1 MAETL
6 YLIDAYAQ
14 IFRAYYAI
22 RNGLHSPVTGEP
34 THAVFGFTAMLL
46 KLLTQCRPDYV
57 AIAID
62 PPGKTFRDELYAEYK
77 GTRRSTPDDLTSQV
91 PRVLEAI
98 GGFGIPVIG
107 EAGLEA
113 DDVIATITQRLLD
126 DPARGDLEIRIV
138 SKDKDLEQLLG
149 PRVSMFDVHTDVT
162 IDVAALL
169 ANKGITP
176 EQVVDTLTLIG
187 DTVDNV
193 PGVDGIGPK
202 TAAQLVQQYGSLDGI
217 LAALDGL
224 SPKRRESFERARA
237 HLSLSRTLVTLRRDA
252 SFPFD
257 LDAARVRPPDVGRL
271 VPLFQLL
278 GFHRFQDEVRK
289 LAATMG
295 AAVEDGALPAGEAA
309 PAPAAGEAPAPAPA
323 ARGHYRAVTTADELS
338 ALVAA
343 LQGQAIVA
351 LDTETTGLER
361 DADLIGLSLA
371 WEPGAAVY
379 VPTRSPTPEAHLDT
393 ATVLAALRPWLE
405 DPDRAKCG
413 HNVKF
418 DAGVLRRQ
426 GISLRGVTF
435 DSLLASQLIDPSQ
448 SSHKL
453 DLLAENLLG
462 YTMIPITDLI
472 GEGESQGSMLDVP
485 LERIAEYAAEDADI
499 ALRLYLLLA
508 PRLEE
513 LAMTA
518 LMRDVEAPLATV
530 LSEMEANGILCDG
543 PELLRQGEALAGRVS
558 ELRSRV
564 QEIAGLE
571 FQLDSTK
578 QLAEV
583 MFDRLGLTP
592 GKKTKTGRSTDI
604 QVLERL
610 ASQEDRNDPRTTVPG
625 LVIEYRQLNKLIS
638 TYLGNLQ
645 ESINPETGRIHTT
658 FHQLVAATGRLA
670 SQNPNLQNIPVRR
683 DIGRQIRRA
692 FFAPPGHV
700 LLCADYSQIELRL
713 LAHLSEDPALVDAF
727 RRDQDIHAAVAA
739 QVFDVAPEAVTREQ
753 RGHAKTIN
761 FGIIYGITAFGLAR
775 RIEGMD
781 VTTAAA
787 LIAGYKE
794 RFPGIEQFLRR
805 CVQHALEH
813 GYVTTVLGRRRA
825 IPELQSSVHHT
836 RALGERLAIN
846 SVVQGSAAD
855 LIKVAMV
862 NVQRR
867 IDRERLPAK
876 LLLQIHDELVLESP
890 VELADAHAAI
900 IREEMEGAMS
910 LRVPLRADVGRGTDW
925 MSAK

>member
-237 HLSLSRTLVTLRRDA
+237 HLALSRTLVTLRRDA

-295 AAVEDGALPAGEAA
+295 AAVEAGALPAGETA
-309 PAPAAGEAPAPAPA
+309 PAPAAGEAPAPAPSP
-323 ARGHYRAVTTADELS
+323 R
-338 ALVAA
+338 
-343 LQGQAIVA
+343 
-351 LDTETTGLER
+351 
-361 DADLIGLSLA
+361 
-371 WEPGAAVY
+371 
-379 VPTRSPTPEAHLDT
+379 PTS
-393 ATVLAALRPWLE
+393 
-405 DPDRAKCG
+405 
-413 HNVKF
+413 
-418 DAGVLRRQ
+418 
-426 GISLRGVTF
+426 
-435 DSLLASQLIDPSQ
+435 
-448 SSHKL
+448 
-453 DLLAENLLG
+453 
-462 YTMIPITDLI
+462 
-472 GEGESQGSMLDVP
+472 
-485 LERIAEYAAEDADI
+485 
-499 ALRLYLLLA
+499 
-508 PRLEE
+508 
-513 LAMTA
+513 
-518 LMRDVEAPLATV
+518 
-530 LSEMEANGILCDG
+530 
-543 PELLRQGEALAGRVS
+543 
-558 ELRSRV
+558 
-564 QEIAGLE
+564 
-571 FQLDSTK
+571 
-578 QLAEV
+578 
-583 MFDRLGLTP
+583 
-592 GKKTKTGRSTDI
+592 
-604 QVLERL
+604 
-610 ASQEDRNDPRTTVPG
+610 
-625 LVIEYRQLNKLIS
+625 
-638 TYLGNLQ
+638 
-645 ESINPETGRIHTT
+645 
-658 FHQLVAATGRLA
+658 
-670 SQNPNLQNIPVRR
+670 
-683 DIGRQIRRA
+683 
-692 FFAPPGHV
+692 
-700 LLCADYSQIELRL
+700 
-713 LAHLSEDPALVDAF
+713 
-727 RRDQDIHAAVAA
+727 
-739 QVFDVAPEAVTREQ
+739 
-753 RGHAKTIN
+753 
-761 FGIIYGITAFGLAR
+761 
-775 RIEGMD
+775 
-781 VTTAAA
+781 
-787 LIAGYKE
+787 
-794 RFPGIEQFLRR
+794 
-805 CVQHALEH
+805 
-813 GYVTTVLGRRRA
+813 
-825 IPELQSSVHHT
+825 
-836 RALGERLAIN
+836 
-846 SVVQGSAAD
+846 
-855 LIKVAMV
+855 
-862 NVQRR
+862 
-867 IDRERLPAK
+867 
-876 LLLQIHDELVLESP
+876 
-890 VELADAHAAI
+890 
-900 IREEMEGAMS
+900 
-910 LRVPLRADVGRGTDW
+910 
-925 MSAK
+925 

>member
-126 DPARGDLEIRIV
+126 DPARADLEIRIV

-217 LAALDGL
+217 LAALDSL

-295 AAVEDGALPAGEAA
+295 AAVEAGALPAGEAA

-323 ARGHYRAVTTADELS
+323 ARGHYRAVTTTDELS

-426 GISLRGVTF
+426 GVSLRGVTF

-813 GYVTTVLGRRRA
+813 GYVTTVLG
-825 IPELQSSVHHT
+825 
-836 RALGERLAIN
+836 
-846 SVVQGSAAD
+846 
-855 LIKVAMV
+855 
-862 NVQRR
+862 
-867 IDRERLPAK
+867 
-876 LLLQIHDELVLESP
+876 
-890 VELADAHAAI
+890 
-900 IREEMEGAMS
+900 
-910 LRVPLRADVGRGTDW
+910 
-925 MSAK
+925 